1 MSLGKRGNFR
11 LGNYDTSFLL
21 ALTHTKASLLVIFH
35 FPGEMA
41 LASKASKEERD
52 LIQFSKESSAS
63 MHDAFPI

>member
-41 LASKASKEERD
+41 LASKEERD